1 MSSVRRVDRV
11 SAADMTQLATDVGPV
26 AMNVAAAMVLDPLPD
41 SVEWARRELA
51 DRCSAVP
58 RLTQRLVRVPRGL
71 GRPVWVDDPAFD
83 AADQITIVSCPP
95 PGDRQAF
102 LNLAT
107 DATVR
112 PLPSSR
118 PLWRA
123 LLVPGLADGGV
134 GLVLVLH
141 HVLADGIGGLALLAA
156 LAGPP
161 STAARLLRPAPTTA
175 QLVIDRV
182 AGPGSRVRQRGR
194 LRAAVAELGR
204 QRTGSAPRCSLNAPT
219 GPRRQVIAVD
229 TDLAGVRAAAHEHAA
244 TVDDVLLV
252 AATAALDRVLA
263 VRGEQVPHLVV
274 SVPVSARRATTA
286 EHLGNQVGVMPVAVP
301 LTGSLQERLA
311 VVARTTAAHR
321 EGDRGASAALLDP
334 VFRGLAA
341 VGAFHWL
348 IDRQHLVNT
357 FLTNLRGPDQPL
369 PLLGTTIRSITP
381 ITITAGNVT
390 TAFAALSYAG
400 TLTVSVISDPEQVPE
415 HATTAAALSSALR
428 ELTGV

>member
-1 MSSVRRVDRV
+1 MSGVRRVDRV

-26 AMNVAAAMVLDPLPD
+26 AMNVAAAMVLHQLPD
-41 SVEWARRELA
+41 AEWARRELA

-71 GRPVWVDDPAFD
+71 GRPMWVDDPALD
-83 AADQITIVSCPP
+83 AADQITIVPCPP

-102 LNLAT
+102 LDLAS

-112 PLPSSR
+112 PLPTSR

-161 STAARLLRPAPTTA
+161 SNAARRLLRPAPTRG
-175 QLVIDRV
+175 QLAIDRV
-182 AGPGSRVRQRGR
+182 ASLGLRERPRGR
-194 LRAAVAELGR
+194 LREAVAELGR
-204 QRTGSAPRCSLNAPT
+204 QRTGSAPRCSLNVPT
-219 GPRRQVIAVD
+219 GPRRQVTAADVG
-229 TDLAGVRAAAHEHAA
+229 LAEVRAAAHRHSA
-244 TVDDVLLV
+244 TVNDVLLV
-252 AATAALDRVLA
+252 AVTAALEHVLA
-263 VRGEQVPHLVV
+263 GRGEQVPHLVV
-274 SVPVSARRATTA
+274 SVPVSARRATTV

-301 LTGSLQERLA
+301 LTGTLPERLA
-311 VVARTTAAHR
+311 VVAQATAEHG
-321 EGDRGASAALLDP
+321 ETGRGASAALLDP
-334 VFRGLAA
+334 AFRALAA
-341 VGAFHWL
+341 VGAFGPL
-348 IDRQHLVNT
+348 VNRQHLVNT

-381 ITITAGNVT
+381 ITTTAGNVT

-400 TLTVSVISDPEQVPE
+400 TLTVSIISDPDRVPE
-415 HATTAAALSSALR
+415 HAVTAAALGAALR
-428 ELTGV
+428 GLTVA